1 LRGTPKK
8 LTWHECDKFVVL
20 MEPDVVEPKPQV
32 GRGAEDSHP
41 AGYQSGLLGRPDTR
55 ILVDRTLMP

>member
-8 LTWHECDKFVVL
+8 LTWHECDKFEVL
-20 MEPDVVEPKPQV
+20 MEPDAGEPKPDV
-32 GRGAEDSHP
+32 AAGAADAHA
-41 AGYQSGLLGRPDTR
+41 AGYQPGLLGRLDTR